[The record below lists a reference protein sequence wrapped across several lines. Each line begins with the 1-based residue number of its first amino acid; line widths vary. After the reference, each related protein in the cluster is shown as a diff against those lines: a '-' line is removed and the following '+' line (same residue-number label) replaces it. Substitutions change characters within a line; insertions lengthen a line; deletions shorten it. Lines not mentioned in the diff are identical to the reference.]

1 MINKAEIFKKAGN
14 ILSELTEQY
23 EYIQENPQDLNDLE
37 LELLSANA
45 DFLAENLRVLKKL
58 NAKKRSPESVEP
70 ERTSEKED
78 HTSSASASTSPSEIS
93 LESLLNTAVNKTKT
107 EEEPV
112 AEKHEGRAEGEAQG
126 SQQESVPTAA
136 GPVPGLLT
144 DMQTS
149 RPEPMSV
156 PVPQPVKTPEVH
168 PVPEPVKAAEPALV
182 KAVAPEPSYPS
193 VPVPPAA
200 ETPVVQPVRVQSLND
215 MISSQKAK
223 QGASSQYKQPAIT
236 DLKSGVNLND
246 KLLFIKDLFNG
257 YSLAYS
263 EAMEILNRFETF
275 ESADNFL
282 RSNYAAKNN
291 WAAKQATVDKFYE
304 VLRRRFVI

>member
-58 NAKKRSPESVEP
+58 NAKKRSAEVTETESVP
-70 ERTSEKED
+70 EKED
-78 HTSSASASTSPSEIS
+78 VKEIPSNDKAASEIS
-93 LESLLNTAVNKTKT
+93 LETLLNTAVNQNK
-107 EEEPV
+107 EEEKIAVETKVINPSPQTQD
-112 AEKHEGRAEGEAQG
+112 A
-126 SQQESVPTAA
+126 QQESRASA
-136 GPVPGLLT
+136 QGPVPGLLT
-144 DMQTS
+144 DVQTS
-149 RPEPMSV
+149 RPEPLYVSV
-156 PVPQPVKTPEVH
+156 PEPVKTPEVQPVSESVKE
-168 PVPEPVKAAEPALV
+168 PVPE
-182 KAVAPEPSYPS
+182 STYPS
-193 VPVPPAA
+193 VPVPPLA
-200 ETPVVQPVRVQSLND
+200 TPPAPYQQPKPVQSLND
-215 MISSQKAK
+215 IISSQKAQ
-223 QGASSQYKQPAIT
+223 QGTASQYKQSPIT

-282 RSNYAAKNN
+282 KSNYAVKNN
-291 WAAKQATVDKFYE
+291 WAAKQTTVEKFYE
-304 VLRRRFVI
+304 VLRRRFSI

>member
-1 MINKAEIFKKAGN
+1 MINKEEIFKKAGN

-23 EYIQENPQDLNDLE
+23 QYIEENPQDLNDLE

-58 NAKKRSPESVEP
+58 NAKKQSAESAY
-70 ERTSEKED
+70 SEK
-78 HTSSASASTSPSEIS
+78 SAGKDDYAELPSNDRATNEIS
-93 LESLLNTAVNKTKT
+93 LESLLNTVVKEDK
-107 EEEPV
+107 EEEQPQVQDEIKPV
-112 AEKHEGRAEGEAQG
+112 PQTHDI
-126 SQQESVPTAA
+126 QQESRASVQ

-144 DMQTS
+144 DVQTS
-149 RPEPMSV
+149 RPEPLYV
-156 PVPQPVKTPEVH
+156 
-168 PVPEPVKAAEPALV
+168 PVPEPVKAPEVQPAPEPV
-182 KAVAPEPSYPS
+182 KASSPEPSYPS
-193 VPVPPAA
+193 VPVPPAVA
-200 ETPVVQPVRVQSLND
+200 APSSYQQPRVQSLND
-215 MISSQKAK
+215 MISSQKAQ
-223 QGASSQYKQPAIT
+223 QGTSSQYKQPPIT

-282 RSNYAAKNN
+282 KSNYAAKNN
-291 WAAKQATVDKFYE
+291 WAAKQTTVDKFYE
-304 VLRRRFVI
+304 ILRRRFVI

>member
-58 NAKKRSPESVEP
+58 NAKKRSAEATEAEKV
-70 ERTSEKED
+70 SEKED
-78 HTSSASASTSPSEIS
+78 FMEMPSNDRAASEIS
-93 LESLLNTAVNKTKT
+93 LETLLNTAVNQNK
-107 EEEPV
+107 EEEKPAV
-112 AEKHEGRAEGEAQG
+112 ESEELNTAPQMQDA
-126 SQQESVPTAA
+126 QQESRPSAQ

-144 DMQTS
+144 DVQTS
-149 RPEPMSV
+149 KPEPLYV
-156 PVPQPVKTPEVH
+156 
-168 PVPEPVKAAEPALV
+168 PVPEPVKIPEVQPV
-182 KAVAPEPSYPS
+182 PEPIRASSPEPNYPS
-193 VPVPPAA
+193 VPVPPLAA
-200 ETPVVQPVRVQSLND
+200 PPVPYQQPKPVQSLND
-215 MISSQKAK
+215 MISSQKAQ
-223 QGASSQYKQPAIT
+223 QGSASQYRQSPIT

-282 RSNYAAKNN
+282 KSNYAAKNN
-291 WAAKQATVDKFYE
+291 WAAKQTTVDKFYE
-304 VLRRRFVI
+304 ILRRRFSI

>member
-58 NAKKRSPESVEP
+58 NAKKRSAEAAEAEKV
-70 ERTSEKED
+70 SEKGDFTEMPSND
-78 HTSSASASTSPSEIS
+78 RAASEIS
-93 LESLLNTAVNKTKT
+93 LETLLNTAVNQNK
-107 EEEPV
+107 EEEKPAV
-112 AEKHEGRAEGEAQG
+112 ESEELNTAPQMQDA
-126 SQQESVPTAA
+126 QQESRPSAQ

-144 DMQTS
+144 DVQTS
-149 RPEPMSV
+149 KPEPLYV
-156 PVPQPVKTPEVH
+156 
-168 PVPEPVKAAEPALV
+168 PVPEPVKIPEVQPV
-182 KAVAPEPSYPS
+182 PEPVRASSPEPNYPS
-193 VPVPPAA
+193 VPVPPLAA
-200 ETPVVQPVRVQSLND
+200 PPVPYQQPKPVQSLND
-215 MISSQKAK
+215 MISSQKAQ
-223 QGASSQYKQPAIT
+223 QGSASQYRQSPIT

-275 ESADNFL
+275 ESANNFL
-282 RSNYAAKNN
+282 KSNYAAKNN
-291 WAAKQATVDKFYE
+291 WAAKQTTVEKFYE
-304 VLRRRFVI
+304 ILRRRFSI